1 MFLTYEQYVNMGGT
15 LTEADFATYERKA
28 RACINLATHN
38 RVRDEDPV
46 REAVK
51 NAAYDLIGV
60 FAQEAENSNNA
71 VTGVSSKS
79 NDGVSV
85 TYANWTIVNRYW
97 KTRKRELLVEYLAD
111 ETVMIDGH
119 IVPLLYGGVEYDGG
133 DVP

>member
-15 LTEADFATYERKA
+15 LTEADFTTYERKA

-51 NAAYDLIGV
+51 NAAYDLIVV
-60 FAQEAENSNNA
+60 FAQEAENSSNA

-85 TYANWTIVNRYW
+85 TYANWTTVNRYW
-97 KTRKRELLVEYLAD
+97 KTRRRELLAEYLAD
-111 ETVMIDGH
+111 ETVTIDGH

-133 DVP
+133 DAP